1 MASVFR
7 AHPLILNG
15 RTVAEA
21 SNTNEDRNVNVS
33 NQYGVFGVE
42 GQAVGADETMI
53 DFDLVV
59 PVQGTEID
67 MDDLLG
73 VPITLGVI
81 RNGKLALVDGML
93 SSSNYTSESKTGQS
107 NGKFKFTGG
116 APRFL

>member
-15 RTVAEA
+15 KTVAEA
-21 SNTNEDRNVNVS
+21 SNTTEDRNVNVS
-33 NQYGVFGVE
+33 NQYGIFGVE
-42 GQAVGADETMI
+42 GQAVGADETTI

-59 PVQGTEID
+59 PVQGTQID
-67 MDDLLG
+67 IDQLLG

-93 SSSNYTSESKTGQS
+93 GGSNYTSDSKTGAS
-107 NGKFKFTGG
+107 NGKFKFMGG
-116 APRFL
+116 APTFL